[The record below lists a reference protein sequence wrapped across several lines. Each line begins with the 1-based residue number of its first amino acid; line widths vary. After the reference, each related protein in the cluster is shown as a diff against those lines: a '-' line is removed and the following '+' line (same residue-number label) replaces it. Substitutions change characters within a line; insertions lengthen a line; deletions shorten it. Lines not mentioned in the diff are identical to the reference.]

1 MSLATENLGTARKCK
16 TYDPSAGDH
25 DLVADGPDGSK
36 PCRWITVVDSAG
48 TIVIAGVD
56 GVDVTLPA
64 MPQGYNHLVA
74 AKTIKS
80 TSTCTSVIVAW

>member
-1 MSLATENLGTARKCK
+1 MSLSTEDLGTARKVA
-16 TYDPSAGDH
+16 TYDPSGGDH
-25 DLVADGPDGSK
+25 DLVTDSGRNE

-48 TIVIAGVD
+48 TIVVTDTTGND
-56 GVDVTLPA
+56 TTLPA

-74 AKTIKS
+74 AKTIKG